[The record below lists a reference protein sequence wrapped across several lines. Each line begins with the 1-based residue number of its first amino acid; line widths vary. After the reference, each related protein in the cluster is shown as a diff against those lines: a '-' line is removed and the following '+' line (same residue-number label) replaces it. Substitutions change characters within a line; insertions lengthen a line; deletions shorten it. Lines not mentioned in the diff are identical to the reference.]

1 MKAYCFSSLYSSMAP
16 PGGNSKPLI
25 IQPLKANT
33 SSADPAQAALI
44 LLLAGKVSKGSK
56 DQNKALFNGIVK
68 QMTNGVNASE
78 ILRSIIKP
86 QQHEDLIQAAINAAA
101 FTEEKGQ
108 PEPQPKSDKCP
119 LLTELLYKS
128 FQARLAKEQRMKAL
142 KEQQESSQTSKA
154 ANAASTASALAL
166 TATQMVVNAS
176 QQQAVASEAAA
187 LASGFLPTAASAAS
201 EAAMLQPQLSSYPLL
216 YYSQMMAAASPTASM
231 WPQYPAATLIPTQP
245 ATSHPQN
252 LMIPG
257 MMQLNGVQ
265 GVKRAAPPVMYANME
280 KRMKLA

>member
-1 MKAYCFSSLYSSMAP
+1 MKAYCFLTLYSSMAP

-108 PEPQPKSDKCP
+108 PEPQPKSPFHP
-119 LLTELLYKS
+119 LLNELLYKS
-128 FQARLAKEQRMKAL
+128 LQARLAKMKAL

>member
-1 MKAYCFSSLYSSMAP
+1 MKANCFPTLYSSMAP

-101 FTEEKGQ
+101 FTEDKGQ

-142 KEQQESSQTSKA
+142 KEQQESSQTSSYA
-154 ANAASTASALAL
+154 ANRRRR
-166 TATQMVVNAS
+166 V
-176 QQQAVASEAAA
+176 QQGCLCCKTKKQRKHCPNRRGKSSEFFDVTKNMGYK
-187 LASGFLPTAASAAS
+187 SN
-201 EAAMLQPQLSSYPLL
+201 
-216 YYSQMMAAASPTASM
+216 
-231 WPQYPAATLIPTQP
+231 IPT
-245 ATSHPQN
+245 N
-252 LMIPG
+252 FVL
-257 MMQLNGVQ
+257 
-265 GVKRAAPPVMYANME
+265 R
-280 KRMKLA
+280 